1 MGRRATVDVMGT
13 GKTPHNAGDAAKA
26 YRLRK
31 AISRGETLKPIDRLW
46 LDEYHHEHPQSPSAP
61 ASATAAGRSRS
72 GRKVSATFDLEEA
85 AEAEGVGEGPASIA
99 AAAALQSRE
108 EGRRLDSLT
117 VSAVGAL
124 EKAVETYRQ
133 ICESLQAMLETYQ
146 DHHLDTLASVRD
158 HYLARTASDAEVAR
172 LQKERNGAEDPLTG
186 LMAIMAAKHLGI
198 DPSMLPGVAEAAA
211 KMAAEQQAA
220 TGHANGATGKR
231 PAK

>member
-1 MGRRATVDVMGT
+1 MAT
-13 GKTPHNAGDAAKA
+13 GKAPHNAGDAAKA

-46 LDEYHHEHPQSPSAP
+46 LDEYAHEHPQSPSASSSTP
-61 ASATAAGRSRS
+61 TGRSRS
-72 GRKVSATFDLEEA
+72 GRKVSATFDMEEA
-85 AEAEGVGEGPASIA
+85 AEAEGTGEGPASIA

-146 DHHLDTLASVRD
+146 THHLDTLASVRD
-158 HYLARTASDAEVAR
+158 HYLARTAADSEVAR
-172 LQKERNGAEDPLTG
+172 LQKEAGGEDPVTS
-186 LMAIMAAKHLGI
+186 LMVMMAAKHLGI
-198 DPSMLPGVAEAAA
+198 DPSLMPGVAEAAA
-211 KMAAEQQAA
+211 RMAAEAA
-220 TGHANGATGKR
+220 ASNGAAPNGAPRKQPGSTAR
-231 PAK
+231 

>member
-1 MGRRATVDVMGT
+1 MPIS
-13 GKTPHNAGDAAKA
+13 KPPHNAGDASKA

-31 AISRGETLKPIDRLW
+31 QIDRGEVLKPIDRLW
-46 LDEYHHEHPQSPSAP
+46 LDEYDQEHPRSPK
-61 ASATAAGRSRS
+61 ASAEAKGRSRS
-72 GRKVSATFDLEEA
+72 ARKVSATFDLEEA
-85 AEAEGVGEGPASIA
+85 AEAEGTGEGPASIA

-158 HYLARTASDAEVAR
+158 HYLARTASDAEVTR
-172 LQKERNGAEDPLTG
+172 LQKEREGGEDPLTG

-220 TGHANGATGKR
+220 NGANGAAKR